1 MTYRLTL
8 IQLDCVLAAMGNSL
22 WVQVSI
28 SKNSLGGK
36 GEMQKM
42 QTKFVSGCFKTAK
55 LCLAFAGMLLVATQY
70 AYAQGQL
77 NIYNWGDYI
86 NPEVLTRF
94 TEETGINV
102 SLDTYGTNEEMLA
115 KIQTGATG
123 YDIVFPSVHMRDIMQ
138 KLDLLHDAK
147 VNTLKG
153 FENIDP
159 ANKIS
164 KVDPE
169 SSYCLPYAWGAVG
182 VFYNKAEAG
191 EIKSWDDFFALP
203 NKGKKITMLDDLR
216 ETIGVALIKNGHSV
230 NTTDSDALKQA
241 EAWLLERKDKISAFT
256 YDIVSLVQAGDIA
269 AAHWYVGATL
279 YTLEEPD
286 KLGFVIPQEGATMYQ
301 EDICV
306 LKDAPN
312 KDSAIRFL
320 EFYMQPEIAAL
331 NTLQQVNGTA
341 NVPARDLLPPELKA
355 NPNTNPPPEVVAKL
369 QIFEDLGKDLRKYDR
384 VWTKV
389 RTAQ

>member
-1 MTYRLTL
+1 MHKLHTGFVCGCLT
-8 IQLDCVLAAMGNSL
+8 
-22 WVQVSI
+22 
-28 SKNSLGGK
+28 
-36 GEMQKM
+36 
-42 QTKFVSGCFKTAK
+42 TAK
-55 LCLAFAGMLLVATQY
+55 LALAFAVAMVAVSQT

-94 TEETGINV
+94 TEETGIEV

-115 KIQTGATG
+115 KIQAGATG

-159 ANKIS
+159 ANMRS

-182 VFYNKAEAG
+182 IFYNKAEAG
-191 EIKSWDDFFALP
+191 EIRTWDDFFALP
-203 NKGKKITMLDDLR
+203 DKGKKITMLDDLR

-230 NTTDSDALKQA
+230 NTGDSAALEQA

-256 YDIVSLVQAGDIA
+256 YDIVSLVQSGDIA

-286 KLGFVIPQEGATMYQ
+286 KLGFVIPEEGATMYQ

-312 KDSAIRFL
+312 KDSAIRFF
-320 EFYMQPEIAAL
+320 EFYMQPEMAAL

-341 NVPARDLLPPELKA
+341 NVPARDLLPPELKS
-355 NPNTNPPPEVVAKL
+355 NPNTNPPPEVIAKL
-369 QIFEDLGKDLRKYDR
+369 QIFEDLANDLRMYNR
-384 VWTKV
+384 VWTRV

>member
-1 MTYRLTL
+1 MYTRSFVRFAHR
-8 IQLDCVLAAMGNSL
+8 CVTATALALAVA
-22 WVQVSI
+22 W
-28 SKNSLGGK
+28 GGVA
-36 GEMQKM
+36 G
-42 QTKFVSGCFKTAK
+42 SG
-55 LCLAFAGMLLVATQY
+55 Y
-70 AYAQGQL
+70 AHAQGKL

-94 TEETGINV
+94 TKDTGIEV
-102 SLDTYGTNEEMLA
+102 TLDTYGTNEELLA
-115 KIQTGATG
+115 KIQSGATG

-138 KLDLLHDAK
+138 KLGLLYDAK

-159 ANKIS
+159 ANKRS

-169 SSYCLPYAWGAVG
+169 SSFCLPYAWGAVG
-182 VFYNKAEAG
+182 IFYNKNEAG
-191 EIKSWDDFFALP
+191 EINTWDDFFALP
-203 NKGKKITMLDDLR
+203 DKGKKITMLDDLR
-216 ETIGVALIKNGHSV
+216 ETIGVALIKNGYSV
-230 NTTDSDALKQA
+230 NTTNSDELKEA
-241 EAWLLERKDKISAFT
+241 EAWLLERKDKISAFS
-256 YDIVSLVQAGDIA
+256 YDIVSLVQSGDIA

-286 KLGFVIPQEGATMYQ
+286 KLGFVIPEEGATMYQ

-312 KDSAIRFL
+312 KDNAIKFL

-341 NVPARDLLPPELKA
+341 NVPARELLPPELKA
-355 NPNTNPPPEVVAKL
+355 NPNTNPPPEVIAKL
-369 QIFEDLGKDLRKYDR
+369 QIFEDLGNDLRKYNR
-384 VWTKV
+384 IWTKV
-389 RTAQ
+389 KTAQ

>member
-1 MTYRLTL
+1 MRKLP
-8 IQLDCVLAAMGNSL
+8 
-22 WVQVSI
+22 
-28 SKNSLGGK
+28 
-36 GEMQKM
+36 
-42 QTKFVSGCFKTAK
+42 TKFVCKFLTTAK
-55 LCLAFAGMLLVATQY
+55 FSIAFVGAMVIAQS

-94 TEETGINV
+94 TEETGIEV

-115 KIQTGATG
+115 KIQAGATG

-138 KLDLLHDAK
+138 KLDLLYDAK
-147 VNTLKG
+147 VNTLPG

-159 ANKIS
+159 ANKRS

-182 VFYNKAEAG
+182 IFYNKAEAG

-203 NKGKKITMLDDLR
+203 DKGKKITMLDDLR

-230 NTTDSDALKQA
+230 NTGDSAALEEAQ
-241 EAWLLERKDKISAFT
+241 AWLLERTDKISAFS
-256 YDIVSLVQAGDIA
+256 YDIVSLVQSGDIA

-286 KLGFVIPQEGATMYQ
+286 KLGFVIPEEGATMYQ

-312 KDSAIRFL
+312 KDSAIRFF
-320 EFYMQPEIAAL
+320 EFYMQPESAAL

-341 NVPARDLLPPELKA
+341 NMPARDLLPPELKS
-355 NPNTNPPPEVVAKL
+355 NPNTNPPPEVIAKL
-369 QIFEDLGKDLRKYDR
+369 QIFEDLGEDLRKYNH

>member
-1 MTYRLTL
+1 MKTRLLTTL
-8 IQLDCVLAAMGNSL
+8 IYGYKSLAKVFIA
-22 WVQVSI
+22 I
-28 SKNSLGGK
+28 
-36 GEMQKM
+36 
-42 QTKFVSGCFKTAK
+42 AA
-55 LCLAFAGMLLVATQY
+55 CLVVFTPPAH
-70 AYAQGQL
+70 AQEQL

-94 TEETGINV
+94 TEETGIKV

-115 KIQTGATG
+115 KIQSGATG

-138 KLDLLHDAK
+138 KLGLLHDAK

-159 ANKIS
+159 DNKRS

-169 SSYCLPYAWGAVG
+169 SSFCLPYAWGAVG

-203 NKGKKITMLDDLR
+203 DRGKKITMLDDLR

-230 NTTDSDALKQA
+230 NTGDGDALKQA
-241 EAWLLERKDKISAFT
+241 EAWLVERKDKISAFS
-256 YDIVSLVQAGDIA
+256 YDIVSLVQSGDIA

-286 KLGFVIPQEGATMYQ
+286 KLGFVIPEEGATMYQ

-312 KDSAIRFL
+312 KDSAIRFF
-320 EFYMQPEIAAL
+320 EFYLQPEIAAL

-341 NVPARDLLPPELKA
+341 NIPARVLLPDNLKS
-355 NPNTNPPPEVVAKL
+355 NPNTNPSPEVVSKL
-369 QIFEDLGKDLRKYDR
+369 QIFEDLGNDLKKYNR

>member
-1 MTYRLTL
+1 MTSSSRTLATSFLAVLLTL
-8 IQLDCVLAAMGNSL
+8 PTAA
-22 WVQVSI
+22 QA
-28 SKNSLGGK
+28 
-36 GEMQKM
+36 E
-42 QTKFVSGCFKTAK
+42 
-55 LCLAFAGMLLVATQY
+55 
-70 AYAQGQL
+70 GQL

-94 TEETGINV
+94 TQDTGIEV
-102 SLDTYGTNEEMLA
+102 TLDTYGTNEEMLA
-115 KIQTGATG
+115 KIQAGATG

-138 KLDLLHDAK
+138 KLGLLHDAK
-147 VNTLKG
+147 VNTLAG

-159 ANKIS
+159 AAKRS

-182 VFYNKAEAG
+182 VFYNKEEAG
-191 EIKSWDDFFALP
+191 EIESWDDFFALP
-203 NKGKKITMLDDLR
+203 DQGKKITMLDDLR

-230 NTTDSDALKQA
+230 NTADGDALKEA
-241 EAWLLERKDKISAFT
+241 EAWLLERKEKVSAFS
-256 YDIVSLVQAGDIA
+256 YDIVPLVQAGDIA
-269 AAHWYVGATL
+269 AAHWYVGATI

-286 KLGFVIPQEGATMYQ
+286 KLGFVIPEEGATMYQ

-306 LKDAPN
+306 LESAPN
-312 KDSAIRFL
+312 KESAIRFL

-331 NTLQQVNGTA
+331 NTVQQVNGTA
-341 NVPARDLLPPELKA
+341 NVPARDLLPDELKA
-355 NPNTNPPPEVVAKL
+355 NPNTNPPAEVMEKL
-369 QIFEDLGKDLRKYDR
+369 QIFEDLGDDLRKYNR

>member
-1 MTYRLTL
+1 MRQRTILRFVLGSARTL
-8 IQLDCVLAAMGNSL
+8 VFTLALAWGA
-22 WVQVSI
+22 VAVSHD
-28 SKNSLGGK
+28 
-36 GEMQKM
+36 
-42 QTKFVSGCFKTAK
+42 VH
-55 LCLAFAGMLLVATQY
+55 
-70 AYAQGQL
+70 AQGKL
-77 NIYNWGDYI
+77 NVYNWGDYI
-86 NPEVLTRF
+86 NPDVLTRF
-94 TEETGINV
+94 TEETGIEV
-102 SLDTYGTNEEMLA
+102 TLDTYGTNEELLA
-115 KIQTGATG
+115 KIQSGATG

-138 KLDLLHDAK
+138 KLDLLYDAK

-159 ANKIS
+159 VNKRS

-191 EIKSWDDFFALP
+191 EIKTWDDFFALP
-203 NKGKKITMLDDLR
+203 DKGKKITMLDDLR
-216 ETIGVALIKNGHSV
+216 ETIGVALIKNGYSV
-230 NTTDSDALKQA
+230 NTTDSDELKVA
-241 EAWLLERKDKISAFT
+241 EAWLLERKDKISAFS
-256 YDIVSLVQAGDIA
+256 YDIVSLVQSGDIA
-269 AAHWYVGATL
+269 AAHWYVGATF

-286 KLGFVIPQEGATMYQ
+286 KLGFAIPEEGATMYQ

-312 KDSAIRFL
+312 KENAIRFM
-320 EFYMQPEIAAL
+320 EFYLQPEIAAL

-369 QIFEDLGKDLRKYDR
+369 QIFEDLGKDLRKYNR

-389 RTAQ
+389 KTAQ

>member
-1 MTYRLTL
+1 MAFKKTNRILTSCKCMLKALAL
-8 IQLDCVLAAMGNSL
+8 IIA
-22 WVQVSI
+22 SI
-28 SKNSLGGK
+28 A
-36 GEMQKM
+36 
-42 QTKFVSGCFKTAK
+42 V
-55 LCLAFAGMLLVATQY
+55 
-70 AYAQGQL
+70 YAQPASAEGQL

-94 TEETGINV
+94 TEETGIKV

-115 KIQTGATG
+115 KIQSGATG

-138 KLDLLHDAK
+138 KLGLLHDAK

-153 FENIDP
+153 FDNIDP
-159 ANKIS
+159 DNMRS

-191 EIKSWDDFFALP
+191 EIKTWDDFFALP
-203 NKGKKITMLDDLR
+203 DNGKKITMLDDLR

-230 NTTDSDALKQA
+230 NTSDSDALKEA
-241 EAWLLERKDKISAFT
+241 EAWLLERKEKVSAFS
-256 YDIVSLVQAGDIA
+256 YDIVSLVQSGDIA

-286 KLGFVIPQEGATMYQ
+286 KLGFVIPEEGATMYQ

-312 KDSAIRFL
+312 KDSAVSFM
-320 EFYMQPEIAAL
+320 EFYLQPEIAAL

-341 NVPARDLLPPELKA
+341 NMPARDLLPENLKA
-355 NPNTNPPPEVVAKL
+355 NPNTNPSPEVVSKL
-369 QIFEDLGKDLRKYDR
+369 QIFEDLGKDLKKYNR
-384 VWTKV
+384 VWEKV

>member
-1 MTYRLTL
+1 MMIRITNRLVTNSKGML
-8 IQLDCVLAAMGNSL
+8 KVLALVTGSMALFS
-22 WVQVSI
+22 QSVSA
-28 SKNSLGGK
+28 
-36 GEMQKM
+36 E
-42 QTKFVSGCFKTAK
+42 
-55 LCLAFAGMLLVATQY
+55 
-70 AYAQGQL
+70 GQL

-94 TEETGINV
+94 TEETGIEV

-115 KIQTGATG
+115 KIQSGATG

-153 FENIDP
+153 FENID
-159 ANKIS
+159 ADNKRS

-191 EIKSWDDFFALP
+191 EIKTWDDFFALAD
-203 NKGKKITMLDDLR
+203 KGKKITMLDDLR

-230 NTTDSDALKQA
+230 NTSDSEALKQA
-241 EAWLLERKDKISAFT
+241 QAWLLERKDKVSAFS
-256 YDIVSLVQAGDIA
+256 YDIVSLVQSGDIA

-286 KLGFVIPQEGATMYQ
+286 KLGFVIPEEGATMYQ

-312 KDSAIRFL
+312 KDSAVSFM

-341 NVPARDLLPPELKA
+341 NIPARDLLPDNLKA
-355 NPNTNPPPEVVAKL
+355 NPNTNPSPEVVSKL
-369 QIFEDLGKDLRKYDR
+369 QIFEDLGKDLKMYNR
-384 VWTKV
+384 VWEKV

>member
-1 MTYRLTL
+1 MCYQIFVRF
-8 IQLDCVLAAMGNSL
+8 VLRCLKMSTIVFAFVGGMFAVSL
-22 WVQVSI
+22 P
-28 SKNSLGGK
+28 
-36 GEMQKM
+36 
-42 QTKFVSGCFKTAK
+42 
-55 LCLAFAGMLLVATQY
+55 AF
-70 AYAQGQL
+70 AQGQL

-86 NPEVLTRF
+86 NPDVLTRF
-94 TEETGINV
+94 TEDTGIEV
-102 SLDTYGTNEEMLA
+102 KLDTYGTNEEMLA
-115 KIQTGATG
+115 KIQSGATG

-138 KLDLLHDAK
+138 KLGLLHDAK

-159 ANKIS
+159 DNKRS
-164 KVDPE
+164 QVDPE

-182 VFYNKAEAG
+182 IFYNKAEAG
-191 EIKSWDDFFALP
+191 EIKTWDDFFALP
-203 NKGKKITMLDDLR
+203 DKGKKITMLDDLR

-230 NTTDSDALKQA
+230 NTTDGEALKQA
-241 EAWLLERKDKISAFT
+241 EAWLLERKDKISAFS

-269 AAHWYVGATL
+269 AAHWYVGATV
-279 YTLEEPD
+279 YTLDEPD
-286 KLGFVIPQEGATMYQ
+286 KLGFVIPEEGATMYQ

-312 KDSAIRFL
+312 KDSAIRFF

-341 NVPARDLLPPELKA
+341 NIPARDLLPAELKA
-355 NPNTNPPPEVVAKL
+355 NPNTNPPPEVIAKL
-369 QIFEDLGKDLRKYDR
+369 QIFEDLGSDLRKYNR

>member
-1 MTYRLTL
+1 MHNKTISKLVRGCVRASALTL
-8 IQLDCVLAAMGNSL
+8 ILGWGAVA
-22 WVQVSI
+22 VSHD
-28 SKNSLGGK
+28 
-36 GEMQKM
+36 
-42 QTKFVSGCFKTAK
+42 AH
-55 LCLAFAGMLLVATQY
+55 
-70 AYAQGQL
+70 AQGKL

-86 NPEVLTRF
+86 NPDVLTRF
-94 TEETGINV
+94 TEDTGIEV
-102 SLDTYGTNEEMLA
+102 TLDTYGTNEELLA
-115 KIQTGATG
+115 KIQSGATG

-159 ANKIS
+159 ANKRS
-164 KVDPE
+164 LVDPE
-169 SSYCLPYAWGAVG
+169 SSFCLPYAWGAVG
-182 VFYNKAEAG
+182 IFYNKSEAG
-191 EIKSWDDFFALP
+191 EIKTWDDFFALP
-203 NKGKKITMLDDLR
+203 DKGKKITMLDDLR

-230 NTTDSDALKQA
+230 NTGDAEALKQA
-241 EAWLLERKDKISAFT
+241 EAWLLERKDKISAFS
-256 YDIVSLVQAGDIA
+256 YDIVSLVQSGDIA
-269 AAHWYVGATL
+269 ASHWYVGATF

-286 KLGFVIPQEGATMYQ
+286 KLGFVIPEEGATMYQ

-312 KDSAIRFL
+312 KDSAVRFM

-341 NVPARDLLPPELKA
+341 NMPARDLLPPELKA
-355 NPNTNPPPEVVAKL
+355 NPNTNPPPEVIAKL
-369 QIFEDLGKDLRKYDR
+369 QIFEDLGNDLRKYNR

-389 RTAQ
+389 KTAQ